1 MMKRWMLATCRSMAR
16 PFGVRHSTLFVCC
29 VAVFWLVSPMAA
41 GVEPTSDA
49 REQAQS
55 LFEAGLKRKDSGQ
68 TQAACEL
75 FEASVL
81 VSPSPHGW
89 LQVGVCRETS
99 DPVGALTS
107 FEAALATAAAV
118 PDAARRTAYESAAR
132 GRIEKLAPVV
142 PTITFRRSP
151 SAGVSVEVIASG
163 RELGTVVQVFDEPLR
178 FNPGRYQVR
187 ARAAGRPPYVID
199 LELGAGQRHVVALPA
214 FDPSPSSP
222 APAASGPAAPLPG
235 LGSGPIS
242 VASGEHEAGVPSAPA
257 PAAERDELGSRF
269 GALPAVLVGGGG
281 ALVVL
286 GIVSGQLSSSAR
298 DELRRHCAA
307 PDARG
312 QRLCGSDQAD
322 NKRRLERFALAADA
336 LWIGGALLA
345 GTGITLFVI
354 DRDRQATSEVVAG
367 CFSGGCGLAA
377 QGSF

>member
-1 MMKRWMLATCRSMAR
+1 
-16 PFGVRHSTLFVCC
+16 
-29 VAVFWLVSPMAA
+29 MAA

-75 FEASVL
+75 FEASVIL
-81 VSPSPHGW
+81 SPSPHGW
-89 LQVGVCRETS
+89 LQVGVCRETL

-107 FEAALATAAAV
+107 FEAALATASAV
-118 PDAARRTAYESAAR
+118 PEAARRTAYESAAR
-132 GRIEKLAPVV
+132 DRIAKLAPAV

-163 RELGTVVQVFDEPLR
+163 RELGTVVQAFDEPLR

-187 ARAAGRPPYVID
+187 ARAAGHPPYVID

-214 FDPSPSSP
+214 FDPSSP
-222 APAASGPAAPLPG
+222 APAASEPAAPLPG
-235 LGSGPIS
+235 LGSGRIS
-242 VASGEHEAGVPSAPA
+242 VASGEHEAGVPFAPA
-257 PAAERDELGSRF
+257 PAAERDAPGSRF

-298 DELRRHCAA
+298 DELLLNCAA

-312 QRLCGSDQAD
+312 RRLCGSDQAD
-322 NKRRLERFALAADA
+322 NKRRLERFALAADV

-345 GTGITLFVI
+345 GTGITLFVL

-367 CFSGGCGLAA
+367 CFSGGCGLTAA
-377 QGSF
+377 GSF